1 MDHLLHSF
9 FFFFFL
15 LSFGPPTLRC
25 RSLSNLQVVGVISI
39 RGPSCG
45 LWRWG
50 GCPSPLINEVA
61 LRSGRLWH
69 SVWGGLGGGLQN
81 VITCQMGLRG
91 HGARNSATITH
102 LFHCYSRKNP
112 GFGDCRWE
120 RAEGLSQ
127 SSCLWYVL
135 LLLLLKAQ
143 WCSSHA
149 NEEGSFFFFVCLV
162 FSNFIPL

>member
-1 MDHLLHSF
+1 MDHLLHFLF
-9 FFFFFL
+9 FSFFFL
-15 LSFGPPTLRC
+15 LFFFPLPFSGPPTLRC

-69 SVWGGLGGGLQN
+69 GVGGMARLCWLQN

-91 HGARNSATITH
+91 RRACNSATITH
-102 LFHCYSRKNP
+102 LFHCYSPKYP
-112 GFGDCRWE
+112 GFRDCRWE
-120 RAEGLSQ
+120 RAEGSSQ
-127 SSCLWYVL
+127 WSCLWYVL
-135 LLLLLKAQ
+135 LLLLLKAR
-143 WCSSHA
+143 WRESHA
-149 NEEGSFFFFVCLV
+149 NEQAGW
-162 FSNFIPL
+162 